1 MCTERYNK
9 GLNTDFHSAA
19 GFGSRL
25 SGTNTS
31 ERRVMKF
38 DIRDIRPDEY
48 DQLGSIM
55 VNVYSAL
62 EGFPKAEE
70 QPQYYEM
77 LKKVGKFSENPETRV
92 LIAHSPENGVLDGIV
107 YYSDMAQYEAGGS
120 ATSERNSSGIRLLG
134 VRSDIRGAG
143 IGKALATRC
152 IDLAKDSNN
161 EQIILHTTK
170 AMKVAWSMYDKLGFE
185 RSSDLDFLQGD
196 LSVFGFRYKLRS
208 T

>member
-1 MCTERYNK
+1 
-9 GLNTDFHSAA
+9 
-19 GFGSRL
+19 
-25 SGTNTS
+25 
-31 ERRVMKF
+31 MKF
-38 DIRDIRPDEY
+38 DIRDIRADEY

-55 VNVYSAL
+55 VDVYSAL

-70 QPQYYEM
+70 QLEYYEM

-92 LIAHSPENGVLDGIV
+92 LIAHSPENGVLGGII
-107 YYSDMAQYEAGGS
+107 YYSDMAQYGSGGS

-170 AMKVAWSMYDKLGFE
+170 AMKVAWSMYDKLGFK
-185 RSSDLDFLQGD
+185 RSGDLDFLQGD
-196 LSVFGFRYKLRS
+196 LPVFGFRYKLRS